1 VRWHEYELTP
11 FELSGHTLYA
21 VATVYEGCW
30 ISNYT
35 TGYVIETAAVNENV
49 TISVTDIFDV
59 SGTVYGEFLDSGL
72 NSGDATGRSLLYS
85 IS

>member
-1 VRWHEYELTP
+1 M
-11 FELSGHTLYA
+11 
-21 VATVYEGCW
+21 YEGCW

-35 TGYVIETAAVNENV
+35 TGYAIETAAVNENV
-49 TISVTDIFDV
+49 TVSVTDIFDV

-72 NSGDATGRSLLYS
+72 NFGDATGRSLLYS